1 MKIGIVGLGHVGLT
15 SAACFA
21 DVGHEVIG
29 VDSDRERVKD
39 LDAGRLPFFEPGLD
53 EMVGETSRAGRL
65 RFDTDLRSAVR
76 ESEIVFICVGTPPG
90 RGGAADLVQV
100 ERLANDLAAHLD
112 SYRVLV
118 EKSTVPV
125 RTGQRILETIGR
137 MVTTE
142 FDVVSNPEFLSEGTA
157 IKDTLEPTRIV
168 IGSSSQRATDLL
180 LQAYRPIIQRSQCPV
195 IVTDV
200 ATAELIKHASNAF
213 LATKISFINAIA
225 EICEA
230 TGADVETVSQ
240 GMGLDP
246 RIGPH
251 FLRAGIGYGGFC
263 FPKDLAA
270 FAALGE
276 ELGCDVGILRAVE
289 AVNDAGVGRLI
300 DKLRAEL
307 WHLEDKKVAVL
318 GLSFKPGT
326 DDLREAPA
334 VKLVERLVAEKADVI
349 AYDPA
354 SMGKAKET
362 LPGSV
367 RYAGSALEAMQ
378 GADAAAFVT
387 EWDEFRGLD
396 LHEMKAALK
405 LPIVV
410 DGRNIFDAS
419 MMAEAGLTYLPVG
432 RPAIRP

>member
-21 DVGHEVIG
+21 DVGHEVVG
-29 VDSDRERVKD
+29 VDSDTEKVKD
-39 LDAGRLPFFEPGLD
+39 LEAGHLPFFEPGLD
-53 EMVGETSRAGRL
+53 EMVTETTRAGRL

-76 ESEIVFICVGTPPG
+76 EPEVVFICVGTPSGP
-90 RGGAADLVQV
+90 GGAADLVQI
-100 ERLANDLAAHLD
+100 ERLANDLAAHLH

-125 RTGQRILETIGR
+125 RTGQRILKTIGR

-157 IKDTLEPTRIV
+157 IQDTLEPTRIV

-195 IVTDV
+195 ICTDV

-213 LATKISFINAIA
+213 LATRISFMNTVA

-230 TGADVETVSQ
+230 TGADVETVAQ
-240 GMGLDP
+240 GMGFDP

-251 FLRAGIGYGGFC
+251 FLRAGIGYGGSC
-263 FPKDLAA
+263 FPKDIAA
-270 FAALGE
+270 FASLGE
-276 ELGCDVGILRAVE
+276 ELGSNVEILRAVE
-289 AVNDAGVGRLI
+289 AVNRAGGPRLL

-334 VKLVERLVAEKADVI
+334 VGLIERLVAEKADVI
-349 AYDPA
+349 AYDPT
-354 SMGKAKET
+354 SMGKAKEI
-362 LPGSV
+362 LPGAV

-378 GADAAAFVT
+378 GADAAVFVT

-396 LHEMKAALK
+396 PHAIKTALK
-405 LPIVV
+405 FPIVV
-410 DGRNIFDAS
+410 DGRNIFDVQA
-419 MMAEAGLTYLPVG
+419 MAEAGLTYLPVG
-432 RPAIRP
+432 RPAVRP